1 MALTIKRNF
10 PPLTS
15 LKLTTQADWEAVG
28 QLIRQRMI
36 ERTERGVDAS
46 GAPFQRYNPDYAIEK
61 GRELLGTE
69 ASYST
74 VDLTVSGGMLQS
86 MGIEATDKGV
96 TLFFTR

>member
-10 PPLTS
+10 PPLTAI
-15 LKLTTQADWEAVG
+15 KLTTQADWQAVG
-28 QLIRQRMI
+28 QLIRQRII
-36 ERTERGVDAS
+36 ERTERGVDAT
-46 GAPFQRYNPDYAIEK
+46 GAHFPRYSPGYALEK

-74 VDLTVSGGMLQS
+74 VDLTVSGGMLQA